1 MNERLTIQDLI
12 DLLAAK
18 QGISK
23 KDAEVFVKEF
33 FLLIEQALEK
43 DKNVKIKGLG
53 TFKLIDVDS
62 RESVNINTGE
72 RFQIKGHTKVSFSP
86 DTSLR
91 DTINK
96 PFAHFETV
104 VLNAG
109 TVLEDTPVE
118 MEGEEEDA
126 VLDDVAA
133 EDMATEEVATED
145 VAADNPAVDIAVAE
159 HIASADIT
167 TADVT
172 TETVATET
180 VSTEDITTECSV
192 NENVISQDATVETAV
207 SIADS
212 PEEDTAKQEG
222 PVEPE
227 VSAESEGGAE
237 SDAPA
242 AAVSIESVT
251 PVESEGGAESDA
263 PAQREHAAR
272 MEEAHVTDSQDVV
285 LNAVEEEKAASAFN
299 AELKE
304 DNNPAPKEKSVLSY
318 LIAAIVVV
326 LLLCGGIL
334 VSLYYPDFLLSQST
348 EDENNTLLAAEQE
361 VQPEI
366 MYADSVGQKDS
377 VQAAVKEVLPD
388 TVVNKKTRSAEVA
401 MPISKKKQREE
412 VSAEKVN
419 KSTPKT
425 APSTMSKAAP
435 STTAK
440 TTLPTTPKATS
451 PTTYSDDVN
460 YKIVGTKTN
469 HTVKAGETLTRISL
483 RYYGTKAMWPYIVKH
498 NKGVIKNPDNVP
510 YGTKIKI
517 PELAKE

>member
-133 EDMATEEVATED
+133 DDMATEDVEADDVATED
-145 VAADNPAVDIAVAE
+145 
-159 HIASADIT
+159 IT
-167 TADVT
+167 I
-172 TETVATET
+172 
-180 VSTEDITTECSV
+180 EDITTECSV

-212 PEEDTAKQEG
+212 PEEGAAKQEG
-222 PVEPE
+222 PVESE

-242 AAVSIESVT
+242 
-251 PVESEGGAESDA
+251 
-263 PAQREHAAR
+263 QREHRAQ
-272 MEEAHVTDSQDVV
+272 MEEVHVADSQDVV

-318 LIAAIVVV
+318 LIGAIVVV

-348 EDENNTLLAAEQE
+348 EDESNTLLAAEQE

-401 MPISKKKQREE
+401 MPVSKKKQREE

-425 APSTMSKAAP
+425 APST
-435 STTAK
+435 TAK
-440 TTLPTTPKATS
+440 TASPTTPKATS

>member
-133 EDMATEEVATED
+133 DDMATEEVVADD

-192 NENVISQDATVETAV
+192 NENVLSQDATVETAV

-212 PEEDTAKQEG
+212 P
-222 PVEPE
+222 
-227 VSAESEGGAE
+227 
-237 SDAPA
+237 
-242 AAVSIESVT
+242 
-251 PVESEGGAESDA
+251 ESDA

-272 MEEAHVTDSQDVV
+272 MEEAHVADSQDVV

-304 DNNPAPKEKSVLSY
+304 DKNPAPKEKSVLSY
-318 LIAAIVVV
+318 LIGAIVVV
-326 LLLCGGIL
+326 LLLCGGVL

-348 EDENNTLLAAEQE
+348 EDESNTLLAAEQE

-401 MPISKKKQREE
+401 MPVSKKKQREE

-425 APSTMSKAAP
+425 APST
-435 STTAK
+435 TAK
-440 TTLPTTPKATS
+440 TASPTTPKATS

>member
-133 EDMATEEVATED
+133 EEVA
-145 VAADNPAVDIAVAE
+145 
-159 HIASADIT
+159 
-167 TADVT
+167 
-172 TETVATET
+172 
-180 VSTEDITTECSV
+180 TEDITTECSV
-192 NENVISQDATVETAV
+192 NENVISQDATAETAV

-212 PEEDTAKQEG
+212 PEEGAAKQEG

-242 AAVSIESVT
+242 E
-251 PVESEGGAESDA
+251 
-263 PAQREHAAR
+263 REHTAH
-272 MEEAHVTDSQDVV
+272 MEEVHVVDSQDVV
-285 LNAVEEEKAASAFN
+285 LDAVEEEKGASAFN

-318 LIAAIVVV
+318 LIGAIVVV
-326 LLLCGGIL
+326 LLLCGGVL
-334 VSLYYPDFLLSQST
+334 LSLYYPDFLLSQST
-348 EDENNTLLAAEQE
+348 EDESNTLLAAEQE

-377 VQAAVKEVLPD
+377 VQAVVKEVLPD
-388 TVVNKKTRSAEVA
+388 TVVNKKTRAAEVA
-401 MPISKKKQREE
+401 VPVSKKKQKEA

-419 KSTPKT
+419 KS
-425 APSTMSKAAP
+425 
-435 STTAK
+435 
-440 TTLPTTPKATS
+440 TPKATS

>member
-242 AAVSIESVT
+242 
-251 PVESEGGAESDA
+251 
-263 PAQREHAAR
+263 QREHRAQ
-272 MEEAHVTDSQDVV
+272 MEEVHVADSQDVV

-318 LIAAIVVV
+318 LIGAIVVV

-401 MPISKKKQREE
+401 MPVSKKKQREE

>member
-212 PEEDTAKQEG
+212 PEEGAAKQEG
-222 PVEPE
+222 PVESE

-242 AAVSIESVT
+242 
-251 PVESEGGAESDA
+251 
-263 PAQREHAAR
+263 QREHRAQ
-272 MEEAHVTDSQDVV
+272 MEEVHVADSQDVV

-318 LIAAIVVV
+318 LIGAIVVV

-419 KSTPKT
+419 KSTPK
-425 APSTMSKAAP
+425 
-435 STTAK
+435 
-440 TTLPTTPKATS
+440 ATS

>member
-133 EDMATEEVATED
+133 DDMATEEVATED

-172 TETVATET
+172 TETVATEDIT
-180 VSTEDITTECSV
+180 TEDITTECSV
-192 NENVISQDATVETAV
+192 NENVLSQDATVETAV

-212 PEEDTAKQEG
+212 PEEGAAKQEG

-242 AAVSIESVT
+242 QGEHT
-251 PVESEGGAESDA
+251 
-263 PAQREHAAR
+263 AQ
-272 MEEAHVTDSQDVV
+272 MEEVHVADSQDVV

-299 AELKE
+299 AELKG

-401 MPISKKKQREE
+401 VPVSKKKQREE

-440 TTLPTTPKATS
+440 TTSPTTPKATS

>member
-212 PEEDTAKQEG
+212 PE
-222 PVEPE
+222 
-227 VSAESEGGAE
+227 
-237 SDAPA
+237 
-242 AAVSIESVT
+242 
-251 PVESEGGAESDA
+251 SDA

-334 VSLYYPDFLLSQST
+334 VSLYYPDFLLSQSI
-348 EDENNTLLAAEQE
+348 EDESNTLLAAEQE

-401 MPISKKKQREE
+401 MPVSKKKQREE

>member
-133 EDMATEEVATED
+133 DDMATEEVATED

-242 AAVSIESVT
+242 
-251 PVESEGGAESDA
+251 
-263 PAQREHAAR
+263 QREHAAR

-348 EDENNTLLAAEQE
+348 EDESNTLLAAEQE

-419 KSTPKT
+419 KS
-425 APSTMSKAAP
+425 
-435 STTAK
+435 
-440 TTLPTTPKATS
+440 TPKATS

>member
-212 PEEDTAKQEG
+212 PE
-222 PVEPE
+222 
-227 VSAESEGGAE
+227 
-237 SDAPA
+237 
-242 AAVSIESVT
+242 
-251 PVESEGGAESDA
+251 SDA

-348 EDENNTLLAAEQE
+348 EDESNTLLAAEQE

-401 MPISKKKQREE
+401 MPVSKKKQREV

>member
-172 TETVATET
+172 TETVSTET

-192 NENVISQDATVETAV
+192 NENVLSQEATVETAV

-212 PEEDTAKQEG
+212 P
-222 PVEPE
+222 
-227 VSAESEGGAE
+227 
-237 SDAPA
+237 
-242 AAVSIESVT
+242 
-251 PVESEGGAESDA
+251 ESDA

-318 LIAAIVVV
+318 LIGAIVVV

-348 EDENNTLLAAEQE
+348 EDESNTLLAAEQE

-401 MPISKKKQREE
+401 MPVSKKKQREE

-440 TTLPTTPKATS
+440 TTSPTTPKATS

>member
-133 EDMATEEVATED
+133 DDMATEEVATED

-167 TADVT
+167 SADITTADVT
-172 TETVATET
+172 TETVATEDIT
-180 VSTEDITTECSV
+180 TEDITTECSV
-192 NENVISQDATVETAV
+192 NENVLSQDATVETAV

-212 PEEDTAKQEG
+212 PEEGAAKQEG

-242 AAVSIESVT
+242 QGEHT
-251 PVESEGGAESDA
+251 
-263 PAQREHAAR
+263 AQ
-272 MEEAHVTDSQDVV
+272 MEEVHVANSQDVV

-401 MPISKKKQREE
+401 VPVSKKKQREE

-425 APSTMSKAAP
+425 APST
-435 STTAK
+435 TAK
-440 TTLPTTPKATS
+440 TTSPTTPKATS

>member
-133 EDMATEEVATED
+133 DDMATEEVVADD

-172 TETVATET
+172 TET

-212 PEEDTAKQEG
+212 PEEGAAKQEG

-242 AAVSIESVT
+242 
-251 PVESEGGAESDA
+251 
-263 PAQREHAAR
+263 QREHAAR
-272 MEEAHVTDSQDVV
+272 MEEAHVADSQDVA
-285 LNAVEEEKAASAFN
+285 LDAIEEEKAASAFN

-318 LIAAIVVV
+318 LIGAIVVV
-326 LLLCGGIL
+326 LLLCGGVL

-348 EDENNTLLAAEQE
+348 EDESNTLLAAEQE

-401 MPISKKKQREE
+401 VPVSKKKQREE

-440 TTLPTTPKATS
+440 TTSPTTPKATS

>member
-133 EDMATEEVATED
+133 DDMATEEVATED

-172 TETVATET
+172 TETVATEDIT
-180 VSTEDITTECSV
+180 TEDITTECSV
-192 NENVISQDATVETAV
+192 NENVLSQDATVETAV

-212 PEEDTAKQEG
+212 PEEGAAKQEG

-242 AAVSIESVT
+242 QGEHT
-251 PVESEGGAESDA
+251 
-263 PAQREHAAR
+263 AQ
-272 MEEAHVTDSQDVV
+272 MEEVHVADSQDVV
-285 LNAVEEEKAASAFN
+285 LNAVEEEKDASAFN

-401 MPISKKKQREE
+401 VPVSKKKQREE

-440 TTLPTTPKATS
+440 TTSPTTPKATS

>member
-242 AAVSIESVT
+242 
-251 PVESEGGAESDA
+251 
-263 PAQREHAAR
+263 QREHRAQ
-272 MEEAHVTDSQDVV
+272 MEEVHVADSQDVV

-425 APSTMSKAAP
+425 APST
-435 STTAK
+435 TAK
-440 TTLPTTPKATS
+440 TASPTTPKATS

>member
-212 PEEDTAKQEG
+212 PE
-222 PVEPE
+222 
-227 VSAESEGGAE
+227 
-237 SDAPA
+237 
-242 AAVSIESVT
+242 
-251 PVESEGGAESDA
+251 SDA

-285 LNAVEEEKAASAFN
+285 FNAVEEEKAASAFN

-318 LIAAIVVV
+318 LIGAIVVV

-334 VSLYYPDFLLSQST
+334 VSLYYPDFLLSQSI
-348 EDENNTLLAAEQE
+348 EDESNTLLAAEQE

-401 MPISKKKQREE
+401 MPVSKKKQREE

-419 KSTPKT
+419 KS
-425 APSTMSKAAP
+425 
-435 STTAK
+435 
-440 TTLPTTPKATS
+440 TPKATS

>member
-242 AAVSIESVT
+242 
-251 PVESEGGAESDA
+251 
-263 PAQREHAAR
+263 QREHAAR

-401 MPISKKKQREE
+401 VPVSKKKQREV

>member
-133 EDMATEEVATED
+133 DDMATEEVATED

-172 TETVATET
+172 TETVSTET

-192 NENVISQDATVETAV
+192 NENVLSQEATVETAV

-212 PEEDTAKQEG
+212 P
-222 PVEPE
+222 
-227 VSAESEGGAE
+227 
-237 SDAPA
+237 
-242 AAVSIESVT
+242 
-251 PVESEGGAESDA
+251 ESDA

-272 MEEAHVTDSQDVV
+272 MEEAHVADSQDVV
-285 LNAVEEEKAASAFN
+285 FNAVEEEKAASAFN

-318 LIAAIVVV
+318 LIGAIVVV

-334 VSLYYPDFLLSQST
+334 VSLYYPDFLLSQSI
-348 EDENNTLLAAEQE
+348 EDESNTLLAAEQE

-401 MPISKKKQREE
+401 VPVSKKKQREV

>member
-133 EDMATEEVATED
+133 DDMATEEVATED

-172 TETVATET
+172 TETVSTET

-212 PEEDTAKQEG
+212 PE
-222 PVEPE
+222 
-227 VSAESEGGAE
+227 
-237 SDAPA
+237 
-242 AAVSIESVT
+242 
-251 PVESEGGAESDA
+251 SDA

-285 LNAVEEEKAASAFN
+285 FNAVEEEKAASAFN
-299 AELKE
+299 AKLKE

-318 LIAAIVVV
+318 LIGAIVVV

-334 VSLYYPDFLLSQST
+334 VSLYYPDFLLSQSI
-348 EDENNTLLAAEQE
+348 EDESNTLLAAEQE

-401 MPISKKKQREE
+401 VPVSKKKQREV

>member
-133 EDMATEEVATED
+133 DDMATEEVATED

-172 TETVATET
+172 TETVATEDIT
-180 VSTEDITTECSV
+180 TEDITTECSV
-192 NENVISQDATVETAV
+192 NENVLSQDATVETAV

-212 PEEDTAKQEG
+212 PEEGAAKQEG

-237 SDAPA
+237 L
-242 AAVSIESVT
+242 
-251 PVESEGGAESDA
+251 DA

-285 LNAVEEEKAASAFN
+285 LDAVEEEKGASAFN

-318 LIAAIVVV
+318 LIGAIVVV
-326 LLLCGGIL
+326 LLLCGGVL
-334 VSLYYPDFLLSQST
+334 VPLYYPDFLLSQST
-348 EDENNTLLAAEQE
+348 EDESNTLLAAEQE

-401 MPISKKKQREE
+401 VPVSKKKQREE
-412 VSAEKVN
+412 VFAEKVN

-440 TTLPTTPKATS
+440 TTSPTTPKATS

-460 YKIVGTKTN
+460 YKTVGTKTN

>member
-133 EDMATEEVATED
+133 DDMATEDVEADDVATED
-145 VAADNPAVDIAVAE
+145 
-159 HIASADIT
+159 IT
-167 TADVT
+167 I
-172 TETVATET
+172 
-180 VSTEDITTECSV
+180 EDITTECSV

-212 PEEDTAKQEG
+212 PEEGAAKQEG
-222 PVEPE
+222 PVESE

-242 AAVSIESVT
+242 
-251 PVESEGGAESDA
+251 
-263 PAQREHAAR
+263 QREHRAQ
-272 MEEAHVTDSQDVV
+272 MEEVHVADSQDVV

-318 LIAAIVVV
+318 LIGAIVVV

-348 EDENNTLLAAEQE
+348 EDESNTLLAAEQE

-401 MPISKKKQREE
+401 MPVSKKKQREE

-440 TTLPTTPKATS
+440 TTSPTTPKATS

>member
-133 EDMATEEVATED
+133 DDMATEEVVADDVATED
-145 VAADNPAVDIAVAE
+145 
-159 HIASADIT
+159 IT
-167 TADVT
+167 
-172 TETVATET
+172 
-180 VSTEDITTECSV
+180 TEDITTECSV

-212 PEEDTAKQEG
+212 PEEGAAKQEG

-251 PVESEGGAESDA
+251 PVESEGVAESDA
-263 PAQREHAAR
+263 PAQREHRAQ
-272 MEEAHVTDSQDVV
+272 MEEVHVADSQDVV
-285 LNAVEEEKAASAFN
+285 LDAVEEEKAASAFN

-401 MPISKKKQREE
+401 MPVSKKKQKEE

-440 TTLPTTPKATS
+440 TTSPTTPKATS

>member
-23 KDAEVFVKEF
+23 KDAEVFVKEL

-133 EDMATEEVATED
+133 DDMATEEVVADDVATED
-145 VAADNPAVDIAVAE
+145 
-159 HIASADIT
+159 IT
-167 TADVT
+167 
-172 TETVATET
+172 
-180 VSTEDITTECSV
+180 TEDITTECSV
-192 NENVISQDATVETAV
+192 NENVLSQDATVETAV

-212 PEEDTAKQEG
+212 PEEGAAKQEG

-227 VSAESEGGAE
+227 VSAESEG
-237 SDAPA
+237 
-242 AAVSIESVT
+242 V
-251 PVESEGGAESDA
+251 AESDA
-263 PAQREHAAR
+263 PAQREHTAR

-348 EDENNTLLAAEQE
+348 EDESNTLLAAEQE

-401 MPISKKKQREE
+401 VPVSKKKQREE

-440 TTLPTTPKATS
+440 TTSPTTPKATS

>member
-126 VLDDVAA
+126 GLDDVAA
-133 EDMATEEVATED
+133 DDMATEEVAAED

-192 NENVISQDATVETAV
+192 NENVLSQEATVETAV

-212 PEEDTAKQEG
+212 P
-222 PVEPE
+222 
-227 VSAESEGGAE
+227 
-237 SDAPA
+237 
-242 AAVSIESVT
+242 
-251 PVESEGGAESDA
+251 ESDA

-285 LNAVEEEKAASAFN
+285 FNAVEEEKAASAFN
-299 AELKE
+299 AKLKE

-318 LIAAIVVV
+318 LIGAIVVV

-334 VSLYYPDFLLSQST
+334 VSLYYPDFLLSQSI
-348 EDENNTLLAAEQE
+348 EDESNTLLAAEQE

-401 MPISKKKQREE
+401 VPVSKKKQREV

>member
-133 EDMATEEVATED
+133 EDMATEDVATED

-172 TETVATET
+172 TETAATET

-192 NENVISQDATVETAV
+192 NENVLSQDATVETAV

-212 PEEDTAKQEG
+212 PEEGAAKQEG

-242 AAVSIESVT
+242 
-251 PVESEGGAESDA
+251 
-263 PAQREHAAR
+263 QREHRAQ
-272 MEEAHVTDSQDVV
+272 MEEVHVADSQDVV
-285 LNAVEEEKAASAFN
+285 LNAVEEEKGASAFN

-348 EDENNTLLAAEQE
+348 EDESNTLLAAEQE

-401 MPISKKKQREE
+401 MPVSKKKQKEE
-412 VSAEKVN
+412 VFAEKVN

-425 APSTMSKAAP
+425 APS
-435 STTAK
+435 
-440 TTLPTTPKATS
+440 
-451 PTTYSDDVN
+451 TTYSDDVN

-517 PELAKE
+517 PELTKE

>member
-133 EDMATEEVATED
+133 DDMATED
-145 VAADNPAVDIAVAE
+145 VATE
-159 HIASADIT
+159 DIT
-167 TADVT
+167 
-172 TETVATET
+172 
-180 VSTEDITTECSV
+180 TEDITTECSV
-192 NENVISQDATVETAV
+192 NENVLSQDATVETAV

-212 PEEDTAKQEG
+212 PEEGAAKQEG

-242 AAVSIESVT
+242 QGEHT
-251 PVESEGGAESDA
+251 
-263 PAQREHAAR
+263 AQ
-272 MEEAHVTDSQDVV
+272 MEEVHVADSQDVV

-401 MPISKKKQREE
+401 VPVSKKKQREE

-440 TTLPTTPKATS
+440 TTSPTTPKATS

>member
-126 VLDDVAA
+126 VLDDVAT
-133 EDMATEEVATED
+133 EDMATEDVVAED
-145 VAADNPAVDIAVAE
+145 VA
-159 HIASADIT
+159 
-167 TADVT
+167 
-172 TETVATET
+172 
-180 VSTEDITTECSV
+180 TECSV

-212 PEEDTAKQEG
+212 PEEGAAKQEG
-222 PVEPE
+222 PVELE

-242 AAVSIESVT
+242 
-251 PVESEGGAESDA
+251 
-263 PAQREHAAR
+263 QREHTAH
-272 MEEAHVTDSQDVV
+272 MEEVHVADSQDVV
-285 LNAVEEEKAASAFN
+285 LDAVEEEKGASAFN

-401 MPISKKKQREE
+401 VPVSKKKQREE

-440 TTLPTTPKATS
+440 TTSPTTPKATS

>member
-172 TETVATET
+172 TETVSTET

-212 PEEDTAKQEG
+212 PE
-222 PVEPE
+222 
-227 VSAESEGGAE
+227 
-237 SDAPA
+237 
-242 AAVSIESVT
+242 
-251 PVESEGGAESDA
+251 SDA

-272 MEEAHVTDSQDVV
+272 MEEVYVADSQDVV

-348 EDENNTLLAAEQE
+348 EDESNTLLAAEQE

-401 MPISKKKQREE
+401 MPVSKKKQREE

>member
-133 EDMATEEVATED
+133 
-145 VAADNPAVDIAVAE
+145 DNPAVDIAVAE

-192 NENVISQDATVETAV
+192 NENVLSQDATVETAV

-212 PEEDTAKQEG
+212 P
-222 PVEPE
+222 
-227 VSAESEGGAE
+227 
-237 SDAPA
+237 
-242 AAVSIESVT
+242 
-251 PVESEGGAESDA
+251 ESDA

-272 MEEAHVTDSQDVV
+272 MEEAHVADSQDVV

-304 DNNPAPKEKSVLSY
+304 DKNPAPKEKSVLSY
-318 LIAAIVVV
+318 LIGAIVVV
-326 LLLCGGIL
+326 LLLCGGVL

-348 EDENNTLLAAEQE
+348 EDESNTLLAAEQE

-401 MPISKKKQREE
+401 MPVSKKKQREE

-425 APSTMSKAAP
+425 APST
-435 STTAK
+435 TAK
-440 TTLPTTPKATS
+440 TASPTTPKATS

>member
-242 AAVSIESVT
+242 
-251 PVESEGGAESDA
+251 
-263 PAQREHAAR
+263 QREHAAR

-401 MPISKKKQREE
+401 MPVSKKKQREE

-425 APSTMSKAAP
+425 APST
-435 STTAK
+435 TAK
-440 TTLPTTPKATS
+440 TASPTTPKATS

>member
-172 TETVATET
+172 TETVSTET

-242 AAVSIESVT
+242 
-251 PVESEGGAESDA
+251 
-263 PAQREHAAR
+263 QREHRAQ
-272 MEEAHVTDSQDVV
+272 MEEVHVADSQDVV

-318 LIAAIVVV
+318 LIGAIVVV

-334 VSLYYPDFLLSQST
+334 VSLYYPDFLLSQSI
-348 EDENNTLLAAEQE
+348 EDESNTLLAAEQE

-401 MPISKKKQREE
+401 VPVSKKKQREV

>member
-242 AAVSIESVT
+242 
-251 PVESEGGAESDA
+251 
-263 PAQREHAAR
+263 QREHRAQ
-272 MEEAHVTDSQDVV
+272 MEEVHVADSQDVV

-401 MPISKKKQREE
+401 MPVSKKKQREE

-425 APSTMSKAAP
+425 APST
-435 STTAK
+435 TAK
-440 TTLPTTPKATS
+440 TASPTTPKATS

>member
-133 EDMATEEVATED
+133 DDMATEEVATED

-172 TETVATET
+172 TETVSTET

-227 VSAESEGGAE
+227 VSA
-237 SDAPA
+237 
-242 AAVSIESVT
+242 
-251 PVESEGGAESDA
+251 ESEGGAESDA

-348 EDENNTLLAAEQE
+348 EDESNTLLAAEQE

-440 TTLPTTPKATS
+440 TTSPTTPKATS

>member
-133 EDMATEEVATED
+133 DDMATEEVVADD

-167 TADVT
+167 TADIT
-172 TETVATET
+172 TET

-212 PEEDTAKQEG
+212 PEEGAAKQEG
-222 PVEPE
+222 PVESE
-227 VSAESEGGAE
+227 VSAESEG
-237 SDAPA
+237 
-242 AAVSIESVT
+242 V
-251 PVESEGGAESDA
+251 AESDA

-285 LNAVEEEKAASAFN
+285 FNAVEEEKAASAFN
-299 AELKE
+299 AKLKE

-318 LIAAIVVV
+318 LIGAIVVV

-334 VSLYYPDFLLSQST
+334 VSLYYPDFLLSQSI
-348 EDENNTLLAAEQE
+348 EDESNTLLAAEQE

-401 MPISKKKQREE
+401 VPVSKKKQREV

>member
-133 EDMATEEVATED
+133 DDMATEEVATED

-172 TETVATET
+172 TETVSTET

-227 VSAESEGGAE
+227 VSA
-237 SDAPA
+237 
-242 AAVSIESVT
+242 
-251 PVESEGGAESDA
+251 ESEGGAESDA

-419 KSTPKT
+419 KSTPK
-425 APSTMSKAAP
+425 
-435 STTAK
+435 
-440 TTLPTTPKATS
+440 ATS

>member
-91 DTINK
+91 DTVNK

-133 EDMATEEVATED
+133 DDMATEDVVAEEVVDDNAAAADITTEDVTTED
-145 VAADNPAVDIAVAE
+145 VAADDIA
-159 HIASADIT
+159 
-167 TADVT
+167 
-172 TETVATET
+172 
-180 VSTEDITTECSV
+180 TEDITTECSV

-212 PEEDTAKQEG
+212 PEEGAAKQEG

-242 AAVSIESVT
+242 
-251 PVESEGGAESDA
+251 
-263 PAQREHAAR
+263 QREHRAQ
-272 MEEAHVTDSQDVV
+272 MEGVHVADSQDVV
-285 LNAVEEEKAASAFN
+285 LNAVEEEKGASVFN

-304 DNNPAPKEKSVLSY
+304 DNNPAPKEKSVISY
-318 LIAAIVVV
+318 LIGAIVVV

-388 TVVNKKTRSAEVA
+388 TVANKKTCAAEVA
-401 MPISKKKQREE
+401 VPVSKKKQREE

-419 KSTPKT
+419 KSTPK
-425 APSTMSKAAP
+425 AAS
-435 STTAK
+435 STTAKTASSTIAK

-451 PTTYSDDVN
+451 PTIYSDDVN
-460 YKIVGTKTN
+460 YKIVGTNTN
-469 HTVKAGETLTRISL
+469 HMVKAGETLTRISL

>member
-133 EDMATEEVATED
+133 DDMATEEVATED
-145 VAADNPAVDIAVAE
+145 VA
-159 HIASADIT
+159 
-167 TADVT
+167 
-172 TETVATET
+172 
-180 VSTEDITTECSV
+180 TEDITTECSV

-212 PEEDTAKQEG
+212 PEEGAAKQEG
-222 PVEPE
+222 PVESE
-227 VSAESEGGAE
+227 VSAESDRPVG
-237 SDAPA
+237 SDVSA

-251 PVESEGGAESDA
+251 PVESEGDAESDA
-263 PAQREHAAR
+263 PAQREHRAQ
-272 MEEAHVTDSQDVV
+272 MEEVHVADSQDAV
-285 LNAVEEEKAASAFN
+285 LDAVEEEKGASAFN

-326 LLLCGGIL
+326 LLLCGGVL
-334 VSLYYPDFLLSQST
+334 VSLYYPDFLLSKST
-348 EDENNTLLAAEQE
+348 EDESNTLLAAEQE

-366 MYADSVGQKDS
+366 VYADSVGQKDS
-377 VQAAVKEVLPD
+377 VQTAVKKVLPD
-388 TVVNKKTRSAEVA
+388 TVANKKTRAAEVA
-401 MPISKKKQREE
+401 VSVSKKKQREE

-425 APSTMSKAAP
+425 APST
-435 STTAK
+435 TAK
-440 TTLPTTPKATS
+440 TTSPTTPKATS

>member
-133 EDMATEEVATED
+133 DDMATEEVATED

-172 TETVATET
+172 TETVSTET

-192 NENVISQDATVETAV
+192 NENVLSQEATVETAV

-212 PEEDTAKQEG
+212 P
-222 PVEPE
+222 
-227 VSAESEGGAE
+227 
-237 SDAPA
+237 
-242 AAVSIESVT
+242 
-251 PVESEGGAESDA
+251 ESDA

-285 LNAVEEEKAASAFN
+285 FNAVEEEKAASAFN

-318 LIAAIVVV
+318 LIGAIVVV

-334 VSLYYPDFLLSQST
+334 VSLYYPDFLLSQSI
-348 EDENNTLLAAEQE
+348 EDESNTLLAAEQE

-401 MPISKKKQREE
+401 VPVSKKKQREV

>member
-133 EDMATEEVATED
+133 DDMATEEVVADDVATED
-145 VAADNPAVDIAVAE
+145 IITEDI
-159 HIASADIT
+159 I
-167 TADVT
+167 
-172 TETVATET
+172 
-180 VSTEDITTECSV
+180 TEDITTECSV

-212 PEEDTAKQEG
+212 PEEGAAKQEG

-227 VSAESEGGAE
+227 VSAESEGDAE

-251 PVESEGGAESDA
+251 PVESEGVAESDA
-263 PAQREHAAR
+263 PAQREHRAQ
-272 MEEAHVTDSQDVV
+272 MEEVHVADSQDIV
-285 LNAVEEEKAASAFN
+285 LDAVEEEKAASAFN

-348 EDENNTLLAAEQE
+348 EDESNTLLAAEQE

-401 MPISKKKQREE
+401 MPVSKKKQREE

-435 STTAK
+435 SKTAK
-440 TTLPTTPKATS
+440 TASPTTPKATS

>member
-133 EDMATEEVATED
+133 DDMATEEVVADD

-167 TADVT
+167 TADIT
-172 TETVATET
+172 TET

-192 NENVISQDATVETAV
+192 NENVLSQDATVETAV

-222 PVEPE
+222 PVESE
-227 VSAESEGGAE
+227 VSAESEG
-237 SDAPA
+237 
-242 AAVSIESVT
+242 V
-251 PVESEGGAESDA
+251 AESDA
-263 PAQREHAAR
+263 PAQREHTAR

-318 LIAAIVVV
+318 LIGAIVVV

-348 EDENNTLLAAEQE
+348 EDESNTLLAAEQE

-401 MPISKKKQREE
+401 MPVSKKKQKEE

-425 APSTMSKAAP
+425 APST
-435 STTAK
+435 TAK
-440 TTLPTTPKATS
+440 TTSPTTPKATS

>member
-133 EDMATEEVATED
+133 DDMATEEVATED

-172 TETVATET
+172 TETVATEDIT
-180 VSTEDITTECSV
+180 TEDITTECSV
-192 NENVISQDATVETAV
+192 NENVLSQDATVETAV

-212 PEEDTAKQEG
+212 PEEGAAKQEG

-242 AAVSIESVT
+242 QGEHT
-251 PVESEGGAESDA
+251 
-263 PAQREHAAR
+263 AQ
-272 MEEAHVTDSQDVV
+272 MEEVHVADSQDVV

-401 MPISKKKQREE
+401 VPVSKKKQREE

-440 TTLPTTPKATS
+440 TTSPTTPKATS